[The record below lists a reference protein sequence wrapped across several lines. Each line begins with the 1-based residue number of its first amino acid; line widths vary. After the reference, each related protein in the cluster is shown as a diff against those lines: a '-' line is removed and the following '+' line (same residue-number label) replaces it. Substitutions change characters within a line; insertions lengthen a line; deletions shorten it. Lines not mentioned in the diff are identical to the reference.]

1 MRRNSPCKMTNQL
14 TNFIPHSCCAS
25 SQVIFKEFPDETVKN
40 QDLPEGWIGS
50 KCTEQCDTV
59 TRDRRGTAV
68 TLV

>member
-50 KCTEQCDTV
+50 KCTE
-59 TRDRRGTAV
+59 
-68 TLV
+68 